1 MVATIGAFII
11 AVSVLVFFW
20 NIVRSKRQAA
30 SLPSPGPD
38 PWDARSLEWS
48 IPSPVPEHNFD
59 DPPVVTQLDD
69 WWHRKYGED
78 EHGNVVRI
86 AEARDIAMPGDASR
100 AHLPAPSYFPIV
112 LAAGLPLIGYG
123 LIFNLAIAAI
133 GGALVLA
140 GFVGWALEPADD
152 LDLPPHGSDGHE
164 GGDHGG
170 DGDDAAEVE
179 PHAPDASTSEEEV
192 TVGD

>member
-1 MVATIGAFII
+1 
-11 AVSVLVFFW
+11 
-20 NIVRSKRQAA
+20 
-30 SLPSPGPD
+30 
-38 PWDARSLEWS
+38 
-48 IPSPVPEHNFD
+48 
-59 DPPVVTQLDD
+59 
-69 WWHRKYGED
+69 
-78 EHGNVVRI
+78 VRI
-86 AEARDIAMPGDASR
+86 AEAADIAMPGDASR

-152 LDLPPHGSDGHE
+152 LDLPPHGHDAGE
-164 GGDHGG
+164 GG
-170 DGDDAAEVE
+170 DGDGDGDGTAEADAT
-179 PHAPDASTSEEEV
+179 DASTREEEV